1 MIGVG
6 TAVILGVASV
16 NAAEIDELKAQI
28 EALRERLARLEVS
41 QKPADMKMKSAA
53 SAKAVVAGKSPGSWK
68 VPGSDTSISFGGYV
82 KVDTIYDTR
91 NNLGPVLAV
100 GKIELDGAKSDSKDG
115 SFTLHAR

>member
-1 MIGVG
+1 MVIGKIHVKAALIGVG

-53 SAKAVVAGKSPGSWK
+53 SAKAVVAGNSP
-68 VPGSDTSISFGGYV
+68 
-82 KVDTIYDTR
+82 VDRPWVIGHSGEGIR
-91 NNLGPVLAV
+91 P
-100 GKIELDGAKSDSKDG
+100 
-115 SFTLHAR
+115 HAASAT